1 MSTELMTLKAGAE
14 AQAWV
19 RLEQV
24 ERLKR
29 VDSHPRE
36 NNP

>member
-1 MSTELMTLKAGAE
+1 MTLKAGAE
-14 AQAWV
+14 AQAGV
-19 RLEQV
+19 QLEQV

-29 VDSHPRE
+29 VESHPRE